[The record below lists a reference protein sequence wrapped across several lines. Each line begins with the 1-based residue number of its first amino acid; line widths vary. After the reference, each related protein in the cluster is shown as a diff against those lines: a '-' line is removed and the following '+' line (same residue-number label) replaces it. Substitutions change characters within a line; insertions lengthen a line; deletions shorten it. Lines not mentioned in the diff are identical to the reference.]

1 MIPIRIDRD
10 QWGEITESLMR
21 NKTRAFLTAFGIF
34 WGIFMLL
41 LLMGG
46 GKGMENMLS
55 SNFAGFASNSG
66 FMFSQQTS
74 KPYQGF
80 RKGRWWSIQV
90 PDVERV
96 RHAVPEADVVTPTVR
111 IWGRT
116 AVNDAHSCNISI
128 CGQYPEYDRVD
139 NPKLVYGRGISEVDI
154 AQRRKVCVIGSRIHQ
169 ELFTPTENPCGKTFQ
184 IDGIYYTVVGV
195 SGKTEGGMSLGG
207 NASTTVLMPYTTL
220 QQAYNIGSRVDI
232 LCLTARSGYD
242 MGQVQKK
249 AEAVLKRAHR
259 IHPDDK
265 QAVNMV
271 NAEAMF
277 SMMDELFGGIGIL
290 VWMIGVGTLLSGV
303 IGVSNIMVVTVKERT
318 TEIGIRRAIGA
329 TPADIIFMVMSE
341 SVVLTLLAGMSG
353 ITMAVLLLHG
363 VDQIYTQMNP
373 TAEPNSFQITF
384 STALA
389 AAGTL
394 SFLGVLAGL
403 APAYRAM
410 RIKPVD
416 AMREE

>member
-1 MIPIRIDRD
+1 M
-10 QWGEITESLMR
+10 
-21 NKTRAFLTAFGIF
+21 
-34 WGIFMLL
+34 
-41 LLMGG
+41 
-46 GKGMENMLS
+46 
-55 SNFAGFASNSG
+55 
-66 FMFSQQTS
+66 
-74 KPYQGF
+74 
-80 RKGRWWSIQV
+80 SI
-90 PDVERV
+90 
-96 RHAVPEADVVTPTVR
+96 
-111 IWGRT
+111 
-116 AVNDAHSCNISI
+116 
-128 CGQYPEYDRVD
+128 
-139 NPKLVYGRGISEVDI
+139 
-154 AQRRKVCVIGSRIHQ
+154 
-169 ELFTPTENPCGKTFQ
+169 
-184 IDGIYYTVVGV
+184 
-195 SGKTEGGMSLGG
+195 GG
-207 NASTTVLMPYTTL
+207 NATTTVLMPYTTL

-232 LCLTARSGYD
+232 LCLTAREGYD
-242 MGQVQKK
+242 MTQVQAK
-249 AEAVLKRAHR
+249 AETVLKRAHR

-277 SMMDELFGGIGIL
+277 SMMDELFGGISIL

-363 VDQIYTQMNP
+363 GDVVYSQVNP
-373 TAEPNSFQITF
+373 DAAPISFQITF
-384 STALA
+384 STALV

-394 SFLGVLAGL
+394 SVLGVLAGL

>member
-1 MIPIRIDRD
+1 M
-10 QWGEITESLMR
+10 
-21 NKTRAFLTAFGIF
+21 
-34 WGIFMLL
+34 
-41 LLMGG
+41 
-46 GKGMENMLS
+46 
-55 SNFAGFASNSG
+55 
-66 FMFSQQTS
+66 
-74 KPYQGF
+74 
-80 RKGRWWSIQV
+80 
-90 PDVERV
+90 
-96 RHAVPEADVVTPTVR
+96 
-111 IWGRT
+111 
-116 AVNDAHSCNISI
+116 
-128 CGQYPEYDRVD
+128 D

-207 NASTTVLMPYTTL
+207 NATTTVLMPYTTL

-363 VDQIYTQMNP
+363 GDQIYTQMNP
-373 TAEPNSFQITF
+373 TAEPISFQITF

>member
-1 MIPIRIDRD
+1 
-10 QWGEITESLMR
+10 
-21 NKTRAFLTAFGIF
+21 
-34 WGIFMLL
+34 
-41 LLMGG
+41 
-46 GKGMENMLS
+46 
-55 SNFAGFASNSG
+55 
-66 FMFSQQTS
+66 
-74 KPYQGF
+74 
-80 RKGRWWSIQV
+80 
-90 PDVERV
+90 
-96 RHAVPEADVVTPTVR
+96 
-111 IWGRT
+111 
-116 AVNDAHSCNISI
+116 
-128 CGQYPEYDRVD
+128 VD
-139 NPKLVYGRGISEVDI
+139 NPKLIYGRGINEVDI

-169 ELFTPTENPCGKTFQ
+169 ELFSLTENPCGKSFQ

-195 SGKTEGGMSLGG
+195 SGKTEGGVSIGG
-207 NASTTVLMPYTTL
+207 NATTTVLMPYTTL

-232 LCLTARSGYD
+232 LCLTAREGYD
-242 MGQVQKK
+242 MTQVQAK
-249 AEAVLKRAHR
+249 AETVLKRAHR

-277 SMMDELFGGIGIL
+277 SMMDELFGGISIL

-363 VDQIYTQMNP
+363 GDVVYSQVNP
-373 TAEPNSFQITF
+373 DAAPISFQITF
-384 STALA
+384 STALV

-394 SFLGVLAGL
+394 SVLGVLAGL